1 MNQVVGRFLISV
13 YYRMSKSK
21 DNEEYLTYF
30 SKKED
35 KMSKLDYIIFKLER
49 IESILMKKEKKQKA
63 LTREQISFE
72 GED

>member
-1 MNQVVGRFLISV
+1 
-13 YYRMSKSK
+13 MSKSK

-49 IESILMKKEKKQKA
+49 IESILMKKQKQTKA
-63 LTREQISFE
+63 LTRDQISFE

>member
-1 MNQVVGRFLISV
+1 M
-13 YYRMSKSK
+13 SK
-21 DNEEYLTYF
+21 DNEEYLTYL

-63 LTREQISFE
+63 LTSDQISFE
-72 GED
+72 GFGCAG